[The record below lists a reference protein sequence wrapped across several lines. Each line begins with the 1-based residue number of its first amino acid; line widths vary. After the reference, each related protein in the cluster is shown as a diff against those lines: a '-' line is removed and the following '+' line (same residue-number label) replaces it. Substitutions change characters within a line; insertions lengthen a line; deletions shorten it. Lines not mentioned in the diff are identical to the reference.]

1 MLGVPD
7 EKGYVQVEGEV
18 IQSLPSAIFKVKL
31 ENDMEIL
38 CHISGK
44 IRKNNINIVPG
55 DKVMVDIPVADPT
68 KGRIVFRMRQ

>member
-1 MLGVPD
+1 MLGIPD

-68 KGRIVFRMRQ
+68 KGRIVFRMRK

>member
-68 KGRIVFRMRQ
+68 KGRIVFRMRK